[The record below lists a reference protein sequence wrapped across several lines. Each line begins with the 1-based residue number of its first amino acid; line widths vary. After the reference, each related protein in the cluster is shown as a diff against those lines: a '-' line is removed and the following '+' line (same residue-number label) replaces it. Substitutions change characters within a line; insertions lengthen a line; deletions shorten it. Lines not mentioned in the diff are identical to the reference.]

1 MGRIFYN
8 VIAPILVIIAGVFVA
23 RAMFGMAEKPKQ
35 EPESRVI
42 PTVEILL
49 AEPED
54 IQLAVYVNGIVEPRT
69 ETTLVAQVS
78 GLVVEVAP
86 TFAEGGFFEEGDV
99 LLKIDRSN
107 YELAVTQAEGAIA
120 QARLRLVREQAEAD
134 LARKEWDS
142 FSDKKPDPLTLREPQ
157 LAEARAA
164 LAAAEASLRRAELDL
179 ERTELKAPFRG
190 RIRMTQADVGQ
201 HVGLGSPLATVYAVD
216 FAEVRLPVPT
226 DELAF
231 LDLPLSYREADP
243 EADTTSVT
251 LSAEI
256 GGKRYRWIGSITR
269 TEAEI
274 DSRTRMINAVAR
286 IEDPYAKGDR
296 VDRPPLM
303 VGLFVNAEIAGI
315 TAEQVISVPRTAVQ
329 GENRVL
335 VVDADNA
342 IRFRTVSV
350 FRREV
355 DRVLIA
361 DGLEA
366 GDRICLSDLEAP
378 TDGMTVRI
386 ADEGASE

>member
-8 VIAPILVIIAGVFVA
+8 VIAPLIVVVAGVFVA
-23 RAMFGMAEKPKQ
+23 RAMFGMAENPQQ
-35 EPESRVI
+35 EPEKRTV
-42 PTVEILL
+42 PTVEVLV
-49 AEPED
+49 ATPED
-54 IQLAVYVNGIVEPRT
+54 VPLTVKVNGTVEPRT

-78 GLVVEVAP
+78 GLIVEVSP
-86 TFAEGGFFEEGDV
+86 TFAEGGFFEEGDI

-107 YELAVTQAEGAIA
+107 YDLAVTQAQGAIA
-120 QARLRLVREQAEAD
+120 QARLRLAREQAEAE

-142 FSDKKPDPLTLREPQ
+142 FSDRKPDPLTLREPQ

-226 DELAF
+226 RELAY
-231 LDLPLSYREADP
+231 LDLPLSYRGEDSDVTA
-243 EADTTSVT
+243 AAVT

-256 GGKRYRWIGSITR
+256 GGKTYTWNGTITR

-274 DSRTRMINAVAR
+274 DARTRMINAVAR

-315 TAEQVISVPRTAVQ
+315 TAEQVVSLPRTALQ
-329 GENRVL
+329 GEDRIIVIDSENRV
-335 VVDADNA
+335 
-342 IRFRTVSV
+342 RFRTVEV
-350 FRREV
+350 FRREI
-355 DRVLIA
+355 DRVLVSG
-361 DGLEA
+361 GLES

-378 TDGMTVRI
+378 TDGMQVNVSGEE
-386 ADEGASE
+386 AAE